1 MRPSNSRWVHEAVPL
16 PAMTFVCY
24 EDRESGPGIHAA
36 HCLELD
42 IGGQGSSPDEALQ
55 DLQEALE
62 LYILT
67 KLDAGEDIGVRPA
80 PEQLW
85 KLPRQRYFPLLL
97 RLRRRKL
104 RKDRREVVFT
114 RPAPSF
120 DEGSLPRELA
130 RKLRALGA
138 W

>member
-16 PAMTFVCY
+16 PALTFVCY
-24 EDRESGPGIHAA
+24 EDRESGPGVHAA

-42 IGGQGSSPDEALQ
+42 IGGQGPSPEDAIR

-67 KLDAGEDIGVRPA
+67 KLDAGEEIGPRQA
-80 PEQLW
+80 PKELW
-85 KLPRQRYFPLLL
+85 ALPRQRYFPLIL

-104 RKDRREVVFT
+104 RADRREVVFT

-120 DEGSLPRELA
+120 DDASQPG
-130 RKLRALGA
+130 
-138 W
+138 